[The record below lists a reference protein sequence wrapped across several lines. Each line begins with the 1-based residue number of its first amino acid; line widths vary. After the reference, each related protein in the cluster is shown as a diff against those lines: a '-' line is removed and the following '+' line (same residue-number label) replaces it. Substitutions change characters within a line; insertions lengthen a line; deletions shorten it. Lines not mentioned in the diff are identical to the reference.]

1 MMKEIKTL
9 IIDDEPFARESLR
22 IFLSEH
28 PEFKIIDECTNGL
41 EAIESINANRPDLIF
56 LDIQMPELN
65 GFDVLNEIDPEIM
78 PVIIFATA
86 YDKYALKAFD
96 ANAIDYL
103 LKPFS
108 KPRFEEALLKTL
120 KFLRG
125 QHQENI
131 ELIKKLLT
139 AYDSYRKEEEQFIN
153 RILVKEKKKYFFIKL
168 EDIYYFEASS
178 DYVIIHKEKTKHWI
192 NESMSNLESK
202 LDPNHFIR
210 IHRSTIIN
218 INHIEDLQPYFN
230 GEFFITMKNGDRLK
244 LSRNY
249 KDKIKFLLSGQ
260 AFN

>member
-1 MMKEIKTL
+1 M
-9 IIDDEPFARESLR
+9 
-22 IFLSEH
+22 LSE
-28 PEFKIIDECTNGL
+28 IDQGN
-41 EAIESINANRPDLIF
+41 
-56 LDIQMPELN
+56 
-65 GFDVLNEIDPEIM
+65 M

-108 KPRFEEALLKTL
+108 KPRFEEALLKAL

-125 QHQENI
+125 HQQENI
-131 ELIKKLLT
+131 ELIKKLLK
-139 AYDSYRKEEEQFIN
+139 AYDHFRKEEQQYIN

-168 EDIYYFEASS
+168 EDIHYFEASS
-178 DYVIIHKEKTKHWI
+178 DYVIIHKDKSKHWI
-192 NESMSNLESK
+192 NESMGSLEAR

-218 INHIEDLQPYFN
+218 VNYIEDLQPYFN
-230 GEFFITMKNGDRLK
+230 GEFFITLRNGDRLK

-249 KDKIKFLLSGQ
+249 KDKIKFLFAGQ
-260 AFN
+260 TL

>member
-1 MMKEIKTL
+1 MKEIRTL

-22 IFLSEH
+22 IFLLEH

-56 LDIQMPELN
+56 LDIQMPELG

-86 YDKYALKAFD
+86 YDKYALQAFD
-96 ANAIDYL
+96 ANAVDYL

-108 KPRFEEALLKTL
+108 KLRFEEALQKAL

-125 QHQENI
+125 HHHENF

-139 AYDSYRKEEEQFIN
+139 AYDAYRKEEDQYIN

-192 NESMSNLESK
+192 SESMGNLESK

-218 INHIEDLQPYFN
+218 VNYIEDLQPYFN
-230 GEFFITMKNGDRLK
+230 GEFFITLKNGDRLK

-249 KDKIKFLLSGQ
+249 KDRIRFLLSGQ
-260 AFN
+260 SFN

>member
-1 MMKEIKTL
+1 MIREIKTM

-28 PEFKIIDECTNGL
+28 AEFQIIGESTNGL
-41 EAIESINANRPDLIF
+41 EAVEAINANKPDLIF
-56 LDIQMPELN
+56 LDIQMPELS
-65 GFDVLNEIDPEIM
+65 GFDVLNEIDPVNM

-96 ANAIDYL
+96 ASAVDYL
-103 LKPFS
+103 LKPFN
-108 KPRFEEALLKTL
+108 KPRFEEALLKAV

-125 QHQENI
+125 HHHENI
-131 ELIKKLLT
+131 ELIKRLLKT
-139 AYDSYRKEEEQFIN
+139 YDHFRKEEEQYIN

-168 EDIYYFEASS
+168 EEVYYFEASS

-192 NESMSNLESK
+192 NESMSNLESR

-218 INHIEDLQPYFN
+218 VNFIEDLQPYFN

-249 KDKIKFLLSGQ
+249 KDKIRFLFSGQ
-260 AFN
+260 VI

>member
-1 MMKEIKTL
+1 MQNQIRTL

-28 PEFKIIDECTNGL
+28 PEFEIIGECTNGL
-41 EAIESINANRPDLIF
+41 EAVEFININKPDLIF
-56 LDIQMPELN
+56 LDIQMPELS
-65 GFDVLNEIDPEIM
+65 GFDVLNEIDAANM

-96 ANAIDYL
+96 ANAVDYL

-108 KPRFEEALLKTL
+108 KPRFEEALLKAV

-125 QHQENI
+125 HHQENI
-131 ELIKKLLT
+131 ELIKKLLRT
-139 AYDSYRKEEEQFIN
+139 YDNFRQQEEQFIN

-168 EDIYYFEASS
+168 EEVYYFEASS

-192 NESMSNLESK
+192 NESMSNLESR

-218 INHIEDLQPYFN
+218 VNYIEDLQPYFN
-230 GEFFITMKNGDRLK
+230 GEFFITLKNGDRLK

-249 KDKIKFLLSGQ
+249 KDKIKSLFSGHVM
-260 AFN
+260 